1 MARVPPYRRFTH
13 DDGRQWEARVNGRM
27 VELRITSDGEVL
39 ERRRPFDVPVLAA
52 QDLDALVREQLAEG
66 FTERS
71 PPDWARRLDDL
82 VLLWEA
88 EDPGFD
94 AEVLRTQLLEGGE
107 ALARE
112 ALEKLGWW
120 EVGQPRDPALAR
132 AWLSAHADTALP
144 ALLLALRSPDAQVQ
158 LHVDALLADLPRPE
172 VIEALLSLVEHPP
185 PPTDAEGEDRPV
197 HLPLGALKAL
207 GPPDADTALRLRK
220 ALDHEDPRTRDTA
233 AALLAEWAQ
242 DDAHFAPLWR
252 RRTAARQSDGMCWA
266 MLRAAEVRRAPE
278 LRDFLRWM
286 QKSPRFAG
294 GGYPARIGEALAHLK
309 NR

>member
-1 MARVPPYRRFTH
+1 MARPPPFRRFTH
-13 DDGRQWEARVNGRM
+13 ADGRQWEVRLDGRV
-27 VELRITSDGEVL
+27 VELRITSEGEVL
-39 ERRRPFDVPVLAA
+39 TRRRPFDVPVLAA

-66 FTERS
+66 FIERT
-71 PPDWARRLDDL
+71 PPDWARRLEDL
-82 VLLWEA
+82 VALWEA

-94 AEVLRTQLLEGGE
+94 AEVLRSQLLEGGE
-107 ALARE
+107 ALTKE
-112 ALEKLGWW
+112 TMEKLGWW

-144 ALLLALRSPDAQVQ
+144 ALLLALRSPDPQVQ

-185 PPTDAEGEDRPV
+185 AATDAEGEDRPV

-207 GPPDADTALRLRK
+207 GPPDPDTALRLTR
-220 ALDHEDPRTRDTA
+220 ALDHQDLRARDIA
-233 AALLAEWAQ
+233 AGLLAEWAL
-242 DDAHFAPLWR
+242 DDAFFAPLWR

-294 GGYPARIGEALAHLK
+294 PGYPERIGEALAHLK